1 MNYVS
6 FSDPAGSAT
15 WGVADHGTV
24 HDLGPSGM
32 DLAPSLHAA
41 VAAGLF
47 GRLTSADLEGAPAHA
62 EEDIT
67 YLPCLTEPGKII
79 CIGVNYRTH
88 QEESG
93 KTGQTAPTVFTR
105 FADTQMGHLTPAVR
119 PASTEKFDYE
129 GEMALVIGKEAWHVA
144 PEDAFDHVA
153 GYANY
158 NDFSVRDWQKAAS
171 QWIPGKNFP
180 ATGGFGPYLVP
191 ASDVG
196 DVNELTLE
204 TRVNG
209 EVRQHASVADLY
221 FDIPTLIAYVTG
233 FTRLHPGDVI
243 VTGTPGGVGLF
254 WGEGGLLTAGDEVEV
269 EVTGLGVLR
278 NTVVDESAGEQAAQE
293 AGSLAHAG

>member
-1 MNYVS
+1 MHHLS
-6 FSDPAGSAT
+6 FTTPAGQDT
-15 WGVADHGTV
+15 WGVSVDGTV
-24 HDLGPSGM
+24 HDLGPSGK
-32 DLAPSLHAA
+32 DLAPTLHAA
-41 VAAGLF
+41 VATGLF
-47 GRLTSADLEGAPAHA
+47 GALTEAQLEGAPSYA
-62 EEDIT
+62 EDEIT
-67 YLPCLTEPGKII
+67 FLPALTAPGKII

-105 FADTQMGHLTPAVR
+105 FADTQMGHLQPAVK
-119 PASTEKFDYE
+119 PASTTKYDYE

-144 PEDAFDHVA
+144 EEDAFDHIA

-180 ATGGFGPYLVP
+180 SSGGFGPYLVD
-191 ASDVG
+191 AATVG
-196 DVNELTLE
+196 DVTKLTLE

-221 FDIPTLIAYVTG
+221 FDIPTLMAYVTG

-254 WGEGGLLTAGDEVEV
+254 WGEDGLLNAGDVVEV
-269 EVTGLGVLR
+269 EVTGLGILR
-278 NTVVDESAGEQAAQE
+278 NTVEDEA
-293 AGSLAHAG
+293 

>member
-6 FSDPAGSAT
+6 FTAADGQET
-15 WGVADHGTV
+15 WGVAQDGTV
-24 HDLGPSGM
+24 HDLGPTGK
-32 DLAPSLHAA
+32 DLAPTLHAA
-41 VAAGLF
+41 VVQGLF
-47 GRLTSADLEGAPAHA
+47 GTLTPADLEGAPTHA
-62 EEDIT
+62 ESEIT
-67 YLPCLTEPGKII
+67 YLPCLTAPGKII

-105 FADTQMGHLTPAVR
+105 FADTQMGHLAPAVK
-119 PASTEKFDYE
+119 PASTDKYDYE
-129 GEMALVIGKEAWHVA
+129 GEMALVIGKEAWRV
-144 PEDAFDHVA
+144 PKEDAFEYVA

-180 ATGGFGPYLVP
+180 DSGGFGPYLVP
-191 ASDVG
+191 AAEVG
-196 DVNELTLE
+196 PVEQLTLE

-221 FDIPTLIAYVTG
+221 FDIPTLMNYVTG

-254 WGEGGLLTAGDEVEV
+254 WGEDGLLNHGDVVEV
-269 EVTGLGVLR
+269 EITGLGVLR
-278 NTVVDESAGEQAAQE
+278 NTVQDESE
-293 AGSLAHAG
+293 ASAKGR

>member
-6 FSDPAGSAT
+6 YTTPDGTAT
-15 WGVADHGTV
+15 WGVAEQGTV
-24 HDLGPSGM
+24 HDLGPSGKN
-32 DLAPSLHAA
+32 LAASLHEA
-41 VAAGLF
+41 VVSGVYGHL
-47 GRLTSADLEGAPAHA
+47 SAEDLSGAPTHA
-62 EEDIT
+62 EEEIS
-67 YLPCLTEPGKII
+67 YLPCLTAPGKII

-105 FADTQMGHLTPAVR
+105 FADTQMGHLAPAVK

-144 PEDAFDHVA
+144 PQDAFEHVA

-191 ASDVG
+191 AADLG
-196 DVNELTLE
+196 DVHELTLE

-221 FDIPTLIAYVTG
+221 FDIPTLITYVTG

-254 WGEGGLLTAGDEVEV
+254 WGENGLLNAGDVVEV

-278 NTVVDESAGEQAAQE
+278 NTVQDESAAVPAPQE
-293 AGSLAHAG
+293 AGSLTHAG